1 VTRLATAVHAQA
13 VHELPLAVISLST
26 EAAAHS
32 GLAAES
38 VADFMFSRPNT
49 IGGGTHEIS
58 RNRIGERILGF
69 PKGPALQ

>member
-1 VTRLATAVHAQA
+1 VTKLATAEHAQG

-32 GLAAES
+32 GQAVESLAY
-38 VADFMFSRPNT
+38 FMFSRPNT
-49 IGGGTHEIS
+49 IGGGTYDIS
-58 RNRIGERILGF
+58 RNRIGERILGL